1 MTARLIASEERR
13 AVMGLGATGQSVAR
27 WWRRQ
32 GCPFMALDTRPEMSD
47 SLLARQAVGAETPL
61 HFGDIDRSVLDGI
74 TELVVSPGVALE
86 HPLVQY
92 AIDND
97 VRVIGDIDLFVAAS
111 SAPVIGITGSNGK
124 STVTALLASMI
135 SACGR
140 HVAVGGNF
148 GTPALD
154 LLEQAADFYVLELS
168 SFQLE
173 RAKSLNLAVAT
184 VLNLSADHL
193 DRHGSLP
200 RYHNAKHKIFQG
212 ASAVVANRADSLTL
226 PLLEGGTQ
234 QVLWRPAEPDLQE
247 FGVRDFDGTPY
258 ICRGFTPLLPISEL
272 KLKGGHNLNNV
283 LAALALGTAVD
294 LPMEGL
300 VEGLKQFSGLPHRCE
315 LVLDNAGVSWINDSK
330 GTNVGA
336 TRAALAGL
344 GGQQNVVLIAG
355 GVGKGQD
362 FTALLPEVRENCR
375 RVLTLGESAREIELA
390 LGAHTPVQRVES
402 IEDAVAKAALL
413 AQPGD
418 VVLLSPAC
426 ASFDLYSGF
435 EARGEAFREAV
446 LGNVEQTS

>member
-13 AVMGLGATGQSVAR
+13 AVMGLGVTGQSVAR

-32 GCPFMALDTRPEMSD
+32 GSPFMALDTRSEMAD
-47 SLLARQAVGAETPL
+47 SLSVRQAVGADTPL

-74 TELVVSPGVALE
+74 TELIVSPGIPLE

-92 AIDND
+92 ALENG
-97 VRVIGDIDLFVAAS
+97 VRVMGDIDLFVEAS
-111 SAPVIGITGSNGK
+111 TVPVIGITGSNGK

-140 HVAVGGNF
+140 QVAVDGNF

-154 LLEQAADFYVLELS
+154 LLDQTADFYVLELS

-200 RYHNAKHKIFQG
+200 RYHHAKHKIFQG
-212 ASAVVANRADSLTL
+212 ARAVVANRADSLTL
-226 PLLEGGTQ
+226 PLLEDGARQ
-234 QVLWRPAEPDLQE
+234 ILWRPSEPDLEE
-247 FGVRDFDGTPY
+247 FGIRSLDGSVHV
-258 ICRGFTPLLPISEL
+258 CRGFTPLLPVTDL
-272 KLKGGHNLNNV
+272 QLKGGHNLNNV
-283 LAALALGTAVD
+283 LAALALGVALE
-294 LPMEGL
+294 LPLDGL
-300 VEGLKQFSGLPHRCE
+300 IKGLKQFSGLPHRCE
-315 LVLDNAGVSWINDSK
+315 LILEHAGVSWINDSK

-336 TRAALAGL
+336 ARAALSGL

-362 FTALLPEVRENCR
+362 FTALLPEVQNYCR

-390 LGAHTPVQRVES
+390 LGAHTPVQRIES
-402 IEDAVAKAALL
+402 MEDAVAKAAAI
-413 AQPGD
+413 AQSGD

-426 ASFDLYSGF
+426 ASFDLFSGF
-435 EARGEAFREAV
+435 EARGESFRRAV
-446 LGNVEQTS
+446 MNCAEQAS

>member
-47 SLLARQAVGAETPL
+47 SLLARQAVGAETQL

-97 VRVIGDIDLFVAAS
+97 VRVIGDIDLFVAAT

-247 FGVRDFDGTPY
+247 FGVRDFDGTPH

-283 LAALALGTAVD
+283 LAAL
-294 LPMEGL
+294 P
-300 VEGLKQFSGLPHRCE
+300 
-315 LVLDNAGVSWINDSK
+315 
-330 GTNVGA
+330 
-336 TRAALAGL
+336 
-344 GGQQNVVLIAG
+344 
-355 GVGKGQD
+355 
-362 FTALLPEVRENCR
+362 
-375 RVLTLGESAREIELA
+375 
-390 LGAHTPVQRVES
+390 
-402 IEDAVAKAALL
+402 
-413 AQPGD
+413 
-418 VVLLSPAC
+418 
-426 ASFDLYSGF
+426 
-435 EARGEAFREAV
+435 
-446 LGNVEQTS
+446 

>member
-1 MTARLIASEERR
+1 
-13 AVMGLGATGQSVAR
+13 
-27 WWRRQ
+27 
-32 GCPFMALDTRPEMSD
+32 MALDTRPEMSD
-47 SLLARQAVGAETPL
+47 SLLARQAVGAETQL

-212 ASAVVANRADSLTL
+212 ASAVVANRADSFTL

-247 FGVRDFDGTPY
+247 FGVRDFDGTPH

-315 LVLDNAGVSWINDSK
+315 LVLDNAGVTWINDSK

>member
-1 MTARLIASEERR
+1 MTAHLIASEERR
-13 AVMGLGATGQSVAR
+13 AVIGLGATGQSVAR
-27 WWRRQ
+27 WWRLQ

-47 SLLARQAVGAETPL
+47 SLPARQAVGAETPMY
-61 HFGDIDRSVLDGI
+61 FGDIDRAVLDGI

-92 AIDND
+92 ALENG
-97 VRVIGDIDLFVAAS
+97 VRVIGDIDLFVAATS
-111 SAPVIGITGSNGK
+111 VPVVGITGSNGK
-124 STVTALLASMI
+124 STVTALLASMMT
-135 SACGR
+135 ACGR
-140 HVAVGGNF
+140 QVAVGGNF

-154 LLEQAADFYVLELS
+154 LLDQTPDFYVLELS

-173 RAKSLNLAVAT
+173 RAQSLNLEVAT

-200 RYHNAKHKIFQG
+200 RYHHAKHKIFQG
-212 ASAVVANRADSLTL
+212 ARAVVANRADSLTL

-234 QVLWRPAEPDLQE
+234 QILWRPTDPDLEE
-247 FGVRDFDGTPY
+247 FGVRQIDGVPV
-258 ICRGFTPLLPISEL
+258 ICQGFTPLLPASEL
-272 KLKGGHNLNNV
+272 RLKGRHNLENV
-283 LAALALGTAVD
+283 LAALALGTALN
-294 LPMEGL
+294 LPFEGL
-300 VEGLKQFSGLPHRCE
+300 IEGLKSFRGLPHRCE
-315 LVLDNAGVSWINDSK
+315 LILDNADVTWINDSK

-344 GGQQNVVLIAG
+344 GGQQNIVLIAG

-362 FTALLPEVRENCR
+362 FTALLPEVREHCR

-402 IEDAVAKAALL
+402 LEDAIVKADVL

-426 ASFDLYSGF
+426 ASFDLYSSF
-435 EARGEAFREAV
+435 EARGDAFRDAV
-446 LGNVEQTS
+446 MRRVEQAP